1 MLRSRV
7 ITAVIL
13 LVLFLLAVFMLPDG
27 GWAALVTVVVL
38 QGASEW
44 SRLARFSHTTA
55 NIFWGIVLLMM
66 LGLIWLDASHTTE
79 QTLYT
84 HVSVY
89 TLSAVLW
96 LVIVPAW
103 LIAGWKIELPAS
115 DTLLPA
121 RGRPVGSPLL
131 HSDPSAL
138 VKPAD
143 SGRRQGDGIPAPD
156 ASQRRVM
163 PSVLMALVGWA
174 VLIPTGLAMLD
185 LRLGHPWWL
194 LGMMIL
200 VWVADISAYFAGR
213 RFGKTKLA
221 PSISPGKTWEGV
233 AGALLGVTVCIVLAW
248 SFSPYSKNV
257 AFLPSVLLAS
267 WCWVGL
273 AVIGDLFESA
283 IKRQA
288 GVKDSG
294 ALLPGHGGLLDRID
308 ALTSTLPLAAL
319 AIALQHI
326 S

>member
-1 MLRSRV
+1 MLKSRV

-13 LVLFLLAVFMLPDG
+13 LVLFLLALFMLPDG
-27 GWAALVTVVVL
+27 WWAVLVTVVVA
-38 QGASEW
+38 QGAAEW
-44 SRLARFSHTTA
+44 SRMAGFSHTTA
-55 NIFWGIVLLMM
+55 NMFWGLALLML
-66 LGLIWLDASHTTE
+66 LGLIWFDASHTLE
-79 QTLYT
+79 QALII
-84 HVSVY
+84 HVAVY

-96 LVIVPAW
+96 LVVVPAW
-103 LIAGWKIELPAS
+103 LIAGWKVE
-115 DTLLPA
+115 
-121 RGRPVGSPLL
+121 RP
-131 HSDPSAL
+131 
-138 VKPAD
+138 
-143 SGRRQGDGIPAPD
+143 I
-156 ASQRRVM
+156 
-163 PSVLMALVGWA
+163 LMAVIGWM

-194 LGMMIL
+194 LGMMSL
-200 VWVADISAYFAGR
+200 VWVADIAAFFAGR
-213 RFGKTKLA
+213 KFGKTKLA

-233 AGALLGVTVCIVLAW
+233 AGALLGVSCCVLLGWIFAP
-248 SFSPYSKNV
+248 FPIHV
-257 AFLPSVLLAS
+257 AFLPTLLMAS

-319 AIALQHI
+319 AILLQHI

>member
-1 MLRSRV
+1 MLKSRV

-38 QGASEW
+38 QSAAEW
-44 SRLARFSHTTA
+44 SRLSRFGHAAA
-55 NIFWGIVLLMM
+55 NLFWGLTLVVM
-66 LGLIWLDASHTTE
+66 LGLIWFDASHAPE

-84 HVSVY
+84 HVALF

-103 LIAGWKIELPAS
+103 LIAGWKV
-115 DTLLPA
+115 
-121 RGRPVGSPLL
+121 RQPL
-131 HSDPSAL
+131 
-138 VKPAD
+138 
-143 SGRRQGDGIPAPD
+143 
-156 ASQRRVM
+156 
-163 PSVLMALVGWA
+163 LMALVGWA

-185 LRLGHPWWL
+185 LRTGHPWWL
-194 LGMMIL
+194 LGMMSL

-213 RFGKTKLA
+213 KYGKTKLA

-233 AGALLGVTVCIVLAW
+233 AGAILGVSVCVLLAW
-248 SFSPYSKNV
+248 SFSPYSKHV
-257 AFLPSVLLAS
+257 AFLPTVLMAS

-308 ALTSTLPLAAL
+308 ALTSTLPIAAL
-319 AIALQHI
+319 AILLQHI
-326 S
+326 G

>member
-1 MLRSRV
+1 MLKSRV

-13 LVLFLLAVFMLPDG
+13 LVLFLLAVFILPDG

-38 QGASEW
+38 QGAAEW
-44 SRLARFSHTTA
+44 SRLSRFGHAAA
-55 NIFWGIVLLMM
+55 NLFWGLTLVVM
-66 LGLIWLDASHTTE
+66 LGLIWFDASHTPE

-84 HVSVY
+84 HVAVFTS
-89 TLSAVLW
+89 SAILW

-103 LIAGWKIELPAS
+103 LIAGWKV
-115 DTLLPA
+115 
-121 RGRPVGSPLL
+121 RQPL
-131 HSDPSAL
+131 
-138 VKPAD
+138 
-143 SGRRQGDGIPAPD
+143 
-156 ASQRRVM
+156 
-163 PSVLMALVGWA
+163 LMALVGWA

-185 LRLGHPWWL
+185 LRIGHPWWL
-194 LGMMIL
+194 LGMMSL

-213 RFGKTKLA
+213 KYGKTKLA

-233 AGALLGVTVCIVLAW
+233 AGAILGVSFCVLLAW
-248 SFSPYSKNV
+248 SFSPYSKHV
-257 AFLPSVLLAS
+257 AFLPTVLMAS

-308 ALTSTLPLAAL
+308 ALTSTLPIAAL
-319 AIALQHI
+319 AILLQHI
-326 S
+326 G